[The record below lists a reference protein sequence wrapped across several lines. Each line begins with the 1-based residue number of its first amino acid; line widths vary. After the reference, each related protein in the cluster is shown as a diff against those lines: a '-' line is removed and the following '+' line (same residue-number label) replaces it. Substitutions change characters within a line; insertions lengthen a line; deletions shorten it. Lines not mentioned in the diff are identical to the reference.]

1 MLSSYFIFI
10 LSFRFLICL
19 PYMVQFTWDWNVWWN
34 KMWRK
39 EDFWLVWIDDQ
50 MKYEPLIFGSSFLVL
65 TTLFWI
71 ADDVWGRQWVWCL
84 AQKMVGSSGEQTLL
98 LEISRWGNKKG
109 QTTTKDIRH
118 SEPQWINIGIL
129 ISDLRGGK
137 LLNITLYY

>member
-1 MLSSYFIFI
+1 MYMLLKSNMLSSYFIFQI
-10 LSFRFLICL
+10 PYLSPLHGTIYMRLKCLMEQNVEERGFL
-19 PYMVQFTWDWNVWWN
+19 VS
-34 KMWRK
+34 
-39 EDFWLVWIDDQ
+39 WIDDQ
-50 MKYEPLIFGSSFLVL
+50 MKYEPVNFGSSFRVL

-109 QTTTKDIRH
+109 QTTTQNIRH

-129 ISDLRGGK
+129 ISDLKGEK
-137 LLNITLYY
+137 TV